1 MPARR
6 SSAGPSSGREF
17 SGVGVMTRVASETRR
32 SSEQSARPR
41 SLIALAPLAL
51 VATTFPV
58 FHILDAVL
66 GDAVGGRLSWFV
78 GMSVYWAVWGCAFSV
93 WVLGRRQTWELVR
106 PRRVTWQTLGHVGFM
121 VAMATA
127 VRFLIPGMEY
137 TKATTGAALLLAIS
151 PFANGVFE
159 ELLWRGVFLVTFPS
173 NVWLRVVWPS
183 VMFGLW
189 HLVPTSISPG
199 GSQVTMVIGP
209 TLMGLYLAWLSKRTG
224 TIWWAVLAH
233 TLGGLVMIS

>member
-1 MPARR
+1 
-6 SSAGPSSGREF
+6 
-17 SGVGVMTRVASETRR
+17 MTPLALETRR
-32 SSEQSARPR
+32 SDNRLARIRP
-41 SLIALAPLAL
+41 LIALAPIVLIAATYL
-51 VATTFPV
+51 VFRISDTA
-58 FHILDAVL
+58 L

-78 GMSVYWAVWGCAFSV
+78 GMSVYWAVWGCAFPL
-93 WVLGRRQTWELVR
+93 WVLGRSRAWELVR
-106 PRRVTWQTLGHVGFM
+106 PQQVTAQALGHVVFL

-137 TKATTGAALLLAIS
+137 TKATTGAGLLLAIS
-151 PFANGVFE
+151 PFANGLFE
-159 ELLWRGVFLVTFPS
+159 ELLWRGVFLVAFPS
-173 NVWLRVVWPS
+173 NAWLRVVWPS

-224 TIWWAVLAH
+224 TIWWAILAH